1 MELGSKPRIGCSL
14 ARIKPLSSIK
24 SGINRS
30 LISLVAKYN
39 SRNGVFAVEIR
50 SSVGLGAKLEW
61 CLEILA
67 YCHENGLIPQF
78 KFSYPNSEKS
88 EDYFGRFFGIKG
100 IINKDKPV
108 RFIKIASITELSLGK
123 DYDNVLNIELAT
135 YLIKKYLV
143 VKEDIISEVE
153 SFCCR
158 HFAKGRVLG
167 VHYRGTDK
175 VEESPVVPY
184 DSVKRNIEHY
194 LKLSPETDCVF
205 IASDDTNFIEIM
217 EKAPVGR
224 PIIYRNDSVRSRD
237 GNSIHKS
244 AHTDRYQINRDA
256 IVNCLILSRC
266 DALLKTASILSG
278 WSKLF
283 NPQLPVVML
292 SEPYDEY
299 RWFPERDLIEQN
311 LFEPIK

>member
-1 MELGSKPRIGCSL
+1 MKLFSW
-14 ARIKPLSSIK
+14 IKSSIK
-24 SGINRS
+24 HF
-30 LISLVAKYN
+30 LISLIVRYN

-50 SSVGLGAKLEW
+50 GSLGLGAKLEW
-61 CLEILA
+61 CLEIMA
-67 YCHENGLIPQF
+67 YCNENGLIPQF

-88 EDYFGRFFGIKG
+88 GDYFGRFFRIKG
-100 IINKDKPV
+100 IIDKDKPV
-108 RFIKIASITELSLGK
+108 RFIKIRSITELRLGK
-123 DYDNVLNIELAT
+123 DYDKILNIELAT
-135 YLIKKYLV
+135 YLINKYLV
-143 VKEDIISEVE
+143 VMEDVISEVE
-153 SFCCR
+153 SFCYQ
-158 HFAKGRVLG
+158 HFANRRVLG

-194 LKLSPETDCVF
+194 LKLFPETDCVF
-205 IASDDTNFIEIM
+205 ISSDDINFIENM
-217 EKAPVGR
+217 EKASIGC
-224 PIIYRNDSVRSRD
+224 PIIYRNDSFRSRD

-244 AHTDRYQINRDA
+244 AHTDKYEINRDA

-283 NPQLPVVML
+283 NPQLPVVTL
-292 SEPYDEY
+292 NKPYNKHQQ
-299 RWFPERDLIEQN
+299 WFPERDLIDKN